1 MQEAV
6 KHEPK
11 SCPRCRAAFEC
22 KVGSILLCQCSAVK
36 VNDEERAYF
45 RQGGYTDCLC
55 AACMEELKKEY
66 HAGQFR
72 RKLKKIVGMFYKA
85 DS

>member
-1 MQEAV
+1 MQDCV

-22 KVGSILLCQCSAVK
+22 KVGSILLCQCSAVRLD
-36 VNDEERAYF
+36 DEERAYL
-45 RQGGYTDCLC
+45 RQGFNDCLC

-66 HAGQFR
+66 HAQQFR
-72 RKLKKIVGMFYKA
+72 RKLKKIVGMFYKS
-85 DS
+85 DP